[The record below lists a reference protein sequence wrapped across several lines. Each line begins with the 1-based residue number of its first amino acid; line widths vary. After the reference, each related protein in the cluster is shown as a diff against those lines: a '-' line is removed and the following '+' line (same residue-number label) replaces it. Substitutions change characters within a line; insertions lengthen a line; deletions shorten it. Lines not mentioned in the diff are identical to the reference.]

1 MNLLWLAL
9 DLPRLPLEAHTG
21 LPGSS
26 AVVATARVVAC
37 DDLALA
43 AGVVPGMGV
52 AAARAM
58 APQLAVTLRDV
69 ARETAALEALACWAG
84 GFTPRI
90 VLAPPQAL
98 LLEIGGCLRYFGGVE
113 NIVAAALAGIAAQGF
128 RVQAAV
134 APTPQAALWLAQ
146 AKVAAICLDAAMI
159 EAALDALPL
168 APLDL
173 PQAAQERLVNFGARR
188 LGDARRLPRAGLAR
202 RIGATTVA
210 LLARAYGES
219 PDPRPDFIFSEHFAQ
234 ALEFP
239 APVANAG
246 ALLFAARRLTAAL
259 AGWLAARQAGIASC
273 TLHLCHHGREATV
286 VELRFAA
293 ATRDAAR
300 FERVLRE
307 RLERLALA
315 APVESLR
322 LAAAA
327 VESLPGRSGTLFEG
341 GNDGGEGL
349 AALVERLR
357 ARLGETHVHGIAA
370 VADHRPEC
378 ATRPVPEAKASAA
391 TASGP
396 RPFWLLA
403 VPEALTER
411 AGRPWRHG
419 PLRLLTGPE
428 RIESGWWDGGE
439 GAGDARRD
447 YFVALTADARWAW
460 VFRELCAPGG
470 WFLHGWF
477 A

>member
-1 MNLLWLAL
+1 M
-9 DLPRLPLEAHTG
+9 G
-21 LPGSS
+21 L
-26 AVVATARVVAC
+26 
-37 DDLALA
+37 
-43 AGVVPGMGV
+43 
-52 AAARAM
+52 AAARAV
-58 APQLAVTLRDV
+58 APRLTIAARDA

-84 GFTPRI
+84 GFTPR
-90 VLAPPQAL
+90 VALAPPQAL
-98 LLEIGGCLRYFGGVE
+98 LLEIGGCLSYFGGAE
-113 NIVAAALAGIAAQGF
+113 NIVAAALAGSAAQGF
-128 RVQAAV
+128 RAQAAV
-134 APTPQAALWLAQ
+134 APAPQAALWLAQ
-146 AKVAAICLDAAMI
+146 ANVAAICLDAAMT

-168 APLDL
+168 APLAL
-173 PQAAQERLVNFGARR
+173 PDAAKERLTSFGART

-202 RIGATTVA
+202 RIGAPAVA

-219 PDPRPDFIFSEHFAQ
+219 PDPRPDFAFPEHFAQ
-234 ALEFP
+234 AFEFP

-259 AGWLAARQAGIASC
+259 AGWLAARQMGIASC
-273 TLHLCHHGREATV
+273 TLQLCHRGRAATA

-322 LAAAA
+322 LAAADI
-327 VESLPGRSGTLFEG
+327 ESLPGRSGTLFAG
-341 GNDGGEGL
+341 ADAAGEGI

-357 ARLGETHVHGIAA
+357 ARLGAAHVHGIAA

-378 ATRPVPEAKASAA
+378 ATQQVPQAKTGAAA
-391 TASGP
+391 TSGP

-403 VPEALTER
+403 APEPIAER
-411 AGRPWRHG
+411 AGRPWRNG
-419 PLRLLTGPE
+419 PLRLLAGPE

-439 GAGDARRD
+439 GKGDARRD

-460 VFRELCAPGG
+460 VFRELAAPGG